1 MGLVALKVMASRRK
15 RPDVSPMS
23 MALTLAPLRRRTPR
37 TNRGIPTF
45 LTGHFRGGL
54 VDVSAVD
61 TGLPSA
67 SAQRGSCGAAG
78 RSHPR
83 SDPTGP
89 AQLLLGAWRLWSD
102 VGSGPGLSEPPPL
115 HEGRDPLAK
124 GCASCTKALPT
135 WSTPIP
141 PPVAPGPRA
150 LRPDDAGRHP
160 ICREQPRLPL
170 AVRHAAAIAVG
181 QSVLRGARRRNKTV
195 LRRRAPH

>member
-1 MGLVALKVMASRRK
+1 MVGRRK
-15 RPDVSPMS
+15 RPDVSPVS

-37 TNRGIPTF
+37 TNRGISTI
-45 LTGHFRGGL
+45 LTGRFRGGFAN
-54 VDVSAVD
+54 VSAVD

-67 SAQRGSCGAAG
+67 SAQRGSCGAA
-78 RSHPR
+78 RRPDPR
-83 SDPTGP
+83 FDPTGP
-89 AQLLLGAWRLWSD
+89 CSAPDRGLEVVVRRRLRPRACESLPYSTR
-102 VGSGPGLSEPPPL
+102 VGMYWPRLVRPARRP
-115 HEGRDPLAK
+115 
-124 GCASCTKALPT
+124 PT

-181 QSVLRGARRRNKTV
+181 QSVL
-195 LRRRAPH
+195 

>member
-1 MGLVALKVMASRRK
+1 MVGRRK
-15 RPDVSPMS
+15 RHDVSPVS
-23 MALTLAPLRRRTPR
+23 MVLTSSPHRCCTPK
-37 TNRGIPTF
+37 TNRGIPTI

-54 VDVSAVD
+54 VDVSAAD

-67 SAQRGSCGAAG
+67 SAQRGSCGAA
-78 RSHPR
+78 RRPHPR

-102 VGSGPGLSEPPPL
+102 VGSGPGLVRASPTPRGAGSTGQGLCVL
-115 HEGRDPLAK
+115 HEGP
-124 GCASCTKALPT
+124 PT

-141 PPVAPGPRA
+141 PPVVAPRPRA
-150 LRPDDAGRHP
+150 LRPDDAGHHP

-181 QSVLRGARRRNKTV
+181 QSVL
-195 LRRRAPH
+195 